1 LANKKELGGS
11 IVAAS
16 TFAPHRNR
24 WVRILGVAFVMYVLS
39 FIDRTNI
46 AMAIPALRSEL
57 GMSSSAIGF
66 ATGMF
71 FWGYIVLQI
80 PAGRLASV
88 WSAKW
93 VILTLLVFWSVVS
106 LSTAFVR
113 TENELIANRF
123 ILGLFEGG
131 VLTCTIVL
139 IRKWFTRP
147 ERARANTAFLLSIPI
162 AQVIANPISGLVL
175 SHFGWK
181 MMFIVEALPGLVWAL
196 VWIWAI
202 TEEPK
207 DAAWLDPDEKSRLLA
222 ALAAEEGSAPP
233 VQGHWI
239 RVLWHPAVL
248 LLALYNFAALMA
260 EWGVTFWLPTVLKET
275 GLSIVTVGFLAALP
289 PAAGAVMMVLVAYN
303 SDRVQERKW
312 HMMIATGLSGVF
324 LLMAQLAGHGS
335 TVGIL
340 IFLTLAVAAFLGRF
354 GPFWALPTEVLP
366 PAVAGAGIGLINGA
380 GNLGGTVGP
389 WFFGRA
395 RELTGSFD
403 LALTV
408 GGISLILGTLL
419 VLPIRQQNR
428 DLRKEFD

>member
-1 LANKKELGGS
+1 
-11 IVAAS
+11 
-16 TFAPHRNR
+16 
-24 WVRILGVAFVMYVLS
+24 VRILGVAFVLYVLS

-46 AMAIPALRSEL
+46 AMAIPALRKEL
-57 GMSSSAIGF
+57 GLSASGIGF

-71 FWGYIVLQI
+71 FWGYIILQI

-93 VILTLLVFWSVVS
+93 VILGLSVMWSVVS
-106 LSTAFVR
+106 LSTAFVH
-113 TENELIANRF
+113 TENQLIANRF

-139 IRKWFTRP
+139 IRKWFTKA
-147 ERARANTAFLLSIPI
+147 ERARANTMFLLSIPI
-162 AQVIANPISGLVL
+162 AQVIANPVSGLVL
-175 SHFGWK
+175 QHFGWQ

-202 TEEPK
+202 TDEPK
-207 DAAWLDPDEKSRLLA
+207 DAAWLDDGEKARIGA
-222 ALAAEEGSAPP
+222 ALKDEDSQTAP
-233 VQGHWI
+233 VQGHW
-239 RVLWHPAVL
+239 VKTLWHPAVL

-260 EWGVTFWLPTVLKET
+260 EWGVTFWIPTVLKDT
-275 GLSIVTVGFLAALP
+275 GLSIQAVGFLAAIP
-289 PAAGAVMMVLVAYN
+289 PAAGAVMMVLVAMN

-312 HMMIATGLSGVF
+312 HMILCTVMSGVF
-324 LLMAQLAGHGS
+324 LLLAQLLGHFG

-340 IFLTLAVAAFLGRF
+340 ICLTLAVGSFLGRF

-366 PAVAGAGIGLINGA
+366 PAVAGVGIGLINGA

-389 WFFGRA
+389 WFFGKA
-395 RELTGSFD
+395 NELTGSFT

-408 GGISLILGTLL
+408 GGISLILGSLL
-419 VLPIRQQNR
+419 VVPIRQR
-428 DLRKEFD
+428 WR

>member
-1 LANKKELGGS
+1 MTTTSAG
-11 IVAAS
+11 
-16 TFAPHRNR
+16 FAPHRNR
-24 WVRILGVAFVMYVLS
+24 WLRILGVAFIMYVLS

-46 AMAIPALRSEL
+46 AMAMPALRGEL
-57 GMSSSAIGF
+57 HISASAIGF

-71 FWGYIVLQI
+71 FWGYIILQI
-80 PAGRLASV
+80 PAGRIASV

-106 LSTAFVR
+106 FSTAFVR
-113 TENELIANRF
+113 TENQLIANRF

-139 IRKWFTRP
+139 IRKWFTRT
-147 ERARANTAFLLSIPI
+147 ERARANTMFLISIPI

-175 SHFGWK
+175 QHFGWQ
-181 MMFIVEALPGLVWAL
+181 MMFVVEAAPGLVWAL

-202 TEEPK
+202 TENPK
-207 DAAWLDPDEKSRLLA
+207 DAAWLDPAEKARLVA
-222 ALAAEEGSAPP
+222 ALEAENAQAAP
-233 VQGHWI
+233 VQGHW
-239 RVLWHPAVL
+239 VKTLWHPAVL

-260 EWGVTFWLPTVLKET
+260 EWGVTFWLPTVLKDT
-275 GLSIVTVGFLAALP
+275 GLSIVTVGYLAALP
-289 PAAGAVMMVLVAYN
+289 PAAGAVMMILVAMN
-303 SDRVQERKW
+303 SDRTQERKW
-312 HMMIATGLSGVF
+312 HMICATALSGVF
-324 LLMAQLAGHGS
+324 LLLAQLAGQGG

-340 IFLTLAVAAFLGRF
+340 ICLTLAVASFLGRF

-366 PAVAGAGIGLINGA
+366 PSVAGVGIGLINGA

-395 RELTGSFD
+395 KDLTGSFT

-408 GGISLILGTLL
+408 GGISLILGSLL
-419 VLPIRQQNR
+419 VIPIRAAA
-428 DLRKEFD
+428 KKT